1 MGNLLSAQWQMISR
15 CRGSLQDTPTIS
27 TELLNTMSAVRT
39 NNDTS
44 IAFSYQQHCILT
56 NHSTENIILLQ
67 LRLLVNADV

>member
-1 MGNLLSAQWQMISR
+1 MANDKSVQRQFAGHPNNI
-15 CRGSLQDTPTIS
+15 
-27 TELLNTMSAVRT
+27 ELLNTMSAVRT